1 MRISHALLALAIGV
15 TLPGGAFARCEGQ
28 VLQPKPQNTSA
39 QDVGRDF
46 DRILEDGWIEFA
58 LYEDYAPWSWD
69 EKGEPMGVDVEIAR
83 LIAADLGVE
92 ARFRLVAAG
101 ENLEADLMNYVWKG
115 AIVGGH
121 VSDVMLHVPYDSV
134 LVCRIEQVTFT
145 GRYAVENVAIA
156 YRPTDYPEKPPTPP
170 YFRYDPVA
178 VENDSISDFYLTS
191 LLGAQAKIKRYR
203 TTSAAMQGLA
213 AKETM
218 ATMGPRA
225 QLEIAAAQYPEAG
238 IAVSEPPMLGFARS
252 KWTVGAG
259 VNFQHKDLGY
269 AVDMALEKAMA
280 EGKVEAI
287 FKAHGLTYTPPQD

>member
-1 MRISHALLALAIGV
+1 MRISQALLALAVGV

-28 VLQPKPQNTSA
+28 ALQPKPQNTFA
-39 QDVGRDF
+39 QDLGRDF
-46 DRILEDGWIEFA
+46 DRILEEGWVEFA
-58 LYEDYAPWSWD
+58 LYEDYAPWSWE

-101 ENLEADLMNYVWKG
+101 ETLEADLMNYVWKG

-156 YRPTDYPEKPPTPP
+156 YRPADYPEKPPTPP

-203 TTSAAMQGLA
+203 STAAAMQGLA
-213 AKETM
+213 AQETM

-225 QLEIAAAQYPEAG
+225 QLEIAAAQYPKAG
-238 IAVSEPPMLGFARS
+238 ITVSEPPMLGFARS

-259 VNFQHKDLGY
+259 VSFQHKDLGY

-280 EGKVEAI
+280 EGKVAAI
-287 FKAHGLTYTPPQD
+287 FKAHGLTYTAPQD